1 VELAG
6 SHRETIAGAKAARP
20 VDTQEM
26 VQATI
31 ILRRRERATM
41 PSAEAFGYRHA
52 NTRSYHTRDEFAALH
67 GADAADLAAIDAFAH
82 EYGLTISER
91 SAARRSVV
99 VRGTAANIQ
108 SAFGTT
114 LAHYTTASGHAYR
127 GRTGSIS
134 IPDELQGIVTAVLG
148 LDNRPIARP
157 HVRRTKANAEADP
170 QTASGGL
177 SPAQVAQAYSFPQ
190 GLTGAGQTIGIIEL
204 GGGYSAAD
212 LSTYFGANAPTVT
225 SVSVLGGANQPGVDP
240 DSDGEVMLDIEVVGS
255 VAPGARI
262 VVYFAPNSDQGFHD
276 AISTAV
282 HDTVN
287 KPSVISISW
296 GGPEDVWTPQAT
308 EAMLGACTDAAAVGV
323 TITAAAGDNGATD
336 GVSDGKLHVDLPA
349 CLPPVLAC
357 GGTKL
362 TVSGGKIKTEVV
374 WNELDNNEGAT
385 GGGVSNVQKLPD
397 YQQNIGVPPQKQTH
411 FLGRGVPDVGGDA
424 DPVTGYKVRVNGQN
438 TVIGGTSA
446 VAPLWAG
453 LIALINQQL
462 GKPVGFVHPA
472 LYKNIGGPAFQEVTQ
487 GNNGAYDAAP
497 RWNACTGLG
506 TPNGTALLKALEASA
521 PAAATAATTA

>member
-1 VELAG
+1 
-6 SHRETIAGAKAARP
+6 
-20 VDTQEM
+20 M

-41 PSAEAFGYRHA
+41 PPPETFAYRQA
-52 NTRSYHTRDEFAALH
+52 NTRTYHSRDDFAALH
-67 GADAADLAAIDAFAH
+67 GADHQDMAAIEAFAH
-82 EYGLTISER
+82 EYGLTIAQC
-91 SAARRSVV
+91 SAARRTVV
-99 VRGTAANIQ
+99 VTGTAANIQ
-108 SAFGTT
+108 AAFDTK
-114 LAHYTTASGHAYR
+114 LAHYTLPSGRKYR
-127 GRTGSIS
+127 GRAGSIS
-134 IPDELQGIVTAVLG
+134 IPADLQGIVTAVLG
-148 LDNRPIARP
+148 LDNRPVAKP
-157 HVRRTKANAEADP
+157 HVRRPRADAEVA
-170 QTASGGL
+170 QGGL
-177 SPAQVAQAYSFPQ
+177 SPAQIAQAYNFPQ
-190 GLTGAGQTIGIIEL
+190 GATGAGQTIGIIEL
-204 GGGYSAAD
+204 GGGYNAAD
-212 LSTYFGANAPTVT
+212 LKAYFGPHAPTVT
-225 SVSVLGGANQPGVDP
+225 SISVDGGANQPGVDP
-240 DSDGEVMLDIEVVGS
+240 DSDGEVMLDIEVAGS

-262 VVYFAPNSDQGFHD
+262 VVYFAPNTDQGFHD

-296 GGPEDVWTPQAT
+296 GGPEDSWTPQAT
-308 EAMLGACTDAAAVGV
+308 AAMLGACNDAAGIGV

-362 TVSGGKIKTEVV
+362 TLSGDTIKTEVV
-374 WNELDNNEGAT
+374 WNETDNNEGAT
-385 GGGVSNVQKLPD
+385 GGGVSNIQKLPD
-397 YQQNIGVPPQKQTH
+397 YQQNAGVPAQKQTH
-411 FLGRGVPDVGGDA
+411 FVGRGVPDVAGDA
-424 DPVTGYKVRVNGQN
+424 DPVTGYKVRVDGQN

-472 LYKNIGGPAFQEVTQ
+472 LYQNIGGSAFHEVTQ
-487 GNNGAYDAAP
+487 GNNGAYSAGP

-506 TPNGTALLKALEASA
+506 TPNGTALLKALQGSTVAAS
-521 PAAATAATTA
+521 TA